1 MSASFVAAVRND
13 EASRCYLVHIR
24 CLTFSGTDL
33 TWVLAWRHILEEE
46 PYERFPDVRREV
58 IHVLKPLKEAST
70 PRTSWRVSSCEVFET
85 IA

>member
-58 IHVLKPLKEAST
+58 IHVGKTYGTVETPHEAHAHGKDISKT
-70 PRTSWRVSSCEVFET
+70 NR
-85 IA
+85 